1 MRGVECRGGDGLR
14 RSGMIVAMLTFS
26 RDPQLAEK
34 QMQAIIFSL
43 TTFGHIDG
51 DFDDRERTFV
61 REFIAKLVQRR
72 VATGMPDAAPEVKRD
87 VAERFTKHFH
97 ETFESIERWVGDVMA
112 EPISKDD
119 SRDAVVHAKLK
130 LRCFELFAGFDRAS
144 QERLLETIDEFIV
157 ADGHLHPAETKFRSE
172 LAALL
177 GAEEEIPLEE
187 LEEGSG
193 APVRVSQPLRL
204 ELHRDRGDAADHPF
218 FKQFEHHYSS
228 RPERIQ
234 KQVQADLALI
244 DRMIEL
250 IGEQRA
256 KGAGKLAGKKTV
268 QDVASEEPFLDGH
281 VYVMPAKPGRRY
293 ELVVLG
299 DLHGCYSCLKAAI
312 MQTRFFEK
320 VEAFRRDPENAPE
333 PKLVL
338 LGDYIDRGI
347 FSLNGVLRTV
357 MQLFVT
363 APDHV
368 YVLRGNHE
376 YYVEYQGQIYGGV
389 KPAEAINTLKPYL
402 PIDVFRR
409 YMALFESMPNVLLAD
424 RTMFVHAGIPR
435 DRLLKER
442 WTDLSSLNDPDMR
455 FQMMWSDP
463 AHADVI
469 PAALQEQTAR
479 FPFGRLQLQ
488 SFLRRIGCNALVRG
502 HEKVDEGFERVYDD
516 PNGTLVTLFSAGGAE
531 NQDLPEGSSYRG
543 VTPKALLV
551 TQEDGTTEM
560 APFDLDWRSY
570 NDPEHNAFFKNPME
584 IEHRVE

>member
-1 MRGVECRGGDGLR
+1 
-14 RSGMIVAMLTFS
+14 MLTFS
-26 RDPQLAEK
+26 RDPQVAEK

-51 DFDDRERTFV
+51 DFDDRERAFV
-61 REFIAKLVQRR
+61 KEFIGKLVTHR
-72 VATGMPDAAPEVKRD
+72 VATGMPEATPEVKRD

-97 ETFESIERWVGDVMA
+97 ETFENIERWVAEVMS

-119 SRDAVVHAKLK
+119 SRDEVVHAKLK
-130 LRCFELFAGFDRAS
+130 LRCFELFKSFDRAS
-144 QERLLETIDEFIV
+144 QEAVLETVDEFIL
-157 ADGHLHPAETKFRSE
+157 ADGHSHPAETKFRSE

-177 GAEEEIPLEE
+177 GANDEVPIEVVDDA
-187 LEEGSG
+187 SG
-193 APVRVSQPLRL
+193 VPVRLSEPIDLRL
-204 ELHRDRGDAADHPF
+204 RVDRGDKADHPF

-228 RPERIQ
+228 QPERIQ
-234 KQVQADLALI
+234 KQVQADLALV
-244 DRMIEL
+244 DRMIDVL
-250 IGEQRA
+250 AEQRS
-256 KGAGKLAGKKTV
+256 KGAGKLEGKKTV
-268 QDVASEEPFLDGH
+268 QELEGGDAFLDGH
-281 VYVMPAKPGRRY
+281 VYVMPMKPGRRY

-320 VEAFRRDPENAPE
+320 VEAFRRDPDNAPE

-368 YVLRGNHE
+368 CVLRGNHE
-376 YYVEYQGQIYGGV
+376 YYVEYKGQIYGGV

-402 PIDVFRR
+402 PLDVFRR
-409 YMALFESMPNVLLAD
+409 YMALFEAMPNVLLAGS
-424 RTMFVHAGIPR
+424 TMFVHAGIPR
-435 DRLLKER
+435 DRLIKER
-442 WTDLSSLNDPDMR
+442 WKDLSSLNDQDMR

-488 SFLRRIGCNALVRG
+488 AFLSRIGCNALVRG
-502 HEKVDEGFERVYDD
+502 HEKVEAGYERVYDD
-516 PNGTLVTLFSAGGAE
+516 PNGTLITLFSAGGAE
-531 NQDLPEGSSYRG
+531 NQDLPESSSYRS
-543 VTPKALLV
+543 VTPKAMLV
-551 TQEDGTTEM
+551 THQDGTTEM

-570 NDPEHNAFFKNPME
+570 NDPAHNAFFKNPME